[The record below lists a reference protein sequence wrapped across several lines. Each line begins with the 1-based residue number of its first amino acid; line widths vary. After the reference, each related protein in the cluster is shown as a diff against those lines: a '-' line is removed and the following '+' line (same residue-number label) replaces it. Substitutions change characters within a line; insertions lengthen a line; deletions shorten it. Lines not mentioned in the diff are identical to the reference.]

1 MARIR
6 LTTPLSE
13 ISGKLS
19 NEPDAPV
26 LYTIDG
32 RPFLRAPGKNANP
45 NTLRQRLFRA
55 GLTSVSKLYRTMT
68 YAQAETWQSYIQS
81 VQDKRTA
88 SVKVPRRAYDAFKQ
102 INLHRFMAQVSPT
115 LEAPDPDIHL
125 AAMNNLMVLRMDAT
139 TLRLSFSHPYG
150 ANKTRWRI
158 RLTPPLDSPMRRAC
172 QDEYRSPLPVPGSG
186 YFAGNSFGETLD
198 IQTDTNYM
206 SGDTLGI
213 SILILSDDFVPG
225 EEISYPRIEIF
236 QQ

>member
-26 LYTIDG
+26 LYTVDG

-68 YAQAETWQSYIQS
+68 YAQAETWQTYIQA
-81 VQDKRTA
+81 VQDKRTV
-88 SVKVPRRAYDAFKQ
+88 SVKVPRRAYDVFKQ
-102 INLHRFMAQVSPT
+102 INLHRFMAQEPPT

-125 AAMNNLMVLRMDAT
+125 ATINNLTMSRLDASI
-139 TLRLSFSHPYG
+139 LRLSFSHPYG
-150 ANKTRWRI
+150 ANQTRWRI
-158 RLTPPLDSPMRRAC
+158 RLTPPLNSPMRRAYT
-172 QDEYRSPLPVPGSG
+172 DEYRSPLPEPGSG
-186 YFAGNSFGETLD
+186 YFLGSNFSETLD
-198 IQTDTNYM
+198 IHTDTSYEI
-206 SGDTLGI
+206 GDALGVG
-213 SILILSDDFVPG
+213 ILILSDQFVPG
-225 EEISYPRIEIF
+225 EESIHPRLELT
-236 QQ
+236 